1 MYVLLTGGVALV
13 PMRHLEHRNATP
25 FSKIMTP
32 FFGKKCYICA
42 TETKSLKIKELKNM
56 KTKLYMIALAAISMM
71 LGSCSDSNSEFSQDY
86 LADTPIKLNVSVDEP
101 TTRAG
106 YSSTE
111 LPEGF
116 WLTVVH
122 YLDSYHNVPD
132 GTYSYEV
139 WAKKVG
145 DIWKTYKT
153 YELDD
158 GTLGVTDEEVTM
170 LWANMKDNVDVMA
183 YTKIQNFTIPTAQT
197 SDEQLKQADVLYM
210 PPTDIDPSKEGI
222 KVALQHAM
230 SKINLTIELGSEF
243 EFTEDINK
251 KITDVKI
258 DGSLVSDW
266 FTLDGQHQTEGNP
279 QTITPFYTGATP
291 FSKDA
296 NGVITK
302 ATATYEAILIPQTIA
317 SGKFTVSFK
326 VDGKLYEWV
335 YNNEAGLTLAPSTA
349 YTLKLIAGDDK
360 VQPVSFS
367 VAPWN
372 AGNGENGEEKETD

>member
-1 MYVLLTGGVALV
+1 
-13 PMRHLEHRNATP
+13 
-25 FSKIMTP
+25 
-32 FFGKKCYICA
+32 
-42 TETKSLKIKELKNM
+42 M
-56 KTKLYMIALAAISMM
+56 KHQILALAVAALSFTACTNEDNI
-71 LGSCSDSNSEFSQDY
+71 SQDF

-106 YSSTE
+106 YSETV

-116 WLTVVH
+116 WLDVIH
-122 YLDSYHNVPD
+122 YLDSDHNVPD
-132 GTYSYEV
+132 GTYTYQV

-145 DIWKTYKT
+145 DIWKTYK
-153 YELDD
+153 LDENY
-158 GTLGVTDEEVTM
+158 GVTDEEVTM
-170 LWANMKDNVDVMA
+170 LWANMNDQVEVMA
-183 YTKIQNFTIPTAQT
+183 YTKIQNFTIPTDQT
-197 SDEQLKQADVLYM
+197 SDEKLKQADVLYM
-210 PPTDIDPSKEGI
+210 SPTDIDPSKKGI
-222 KVALQHAM
+222 EVALKHAM

-251 KITDVKI
+251 KITDIKI

-266 FTLDGQHQTEGNP
+266 FTLDGQHHTEGNP
-279 QTITPFYTGATP
+279 KTITPLYTGATP
-291 FSKDA
+291 FNKDA

-302 ATATYEAILIPQTIA
+302 ASATYEAILIPQTIA
-317 SGKFTVSFK
+317 SGEFTVSFK

-335 YNNEAGLTLAPSTA
+335 YNNEAGLTLDPSTA

-367 VAPWN
+367 VAAWK

>member
-1 MYVLLTGGVALV
+1 
-13 PMRHLEHRNATP
+13 MR
-25 FSKIMTP
+25 
-32 FFGKKCYICA
+32 
-42 TETKSLKIKELKNM
+42 
-56 KTKLYMIALAAISMM
+56 TKLYMIALAAISMM

-106 YSSTE
+106 YSSTV

-116 WLTVVH
+116 WLDVVH
-122 YLDSYHNVPD
+122 YLDSDHNVPD
-132 GTYSYEV
+132 SKYLYQV
-139 WAKKVG
+139 WVKKVG
-145 DIWKTYKT
+145 DSWKTYKPDEET
-153 YELDD
+153 WV
-158 GTLGVTDEEVTM
+158 GTDEEVTM
-170 LWANMKDNVDVMA
+170 LWANMNDQVEVMA
-183 YTKIQNFTIPTAQT
+183 YTNIQNFTIPTDQT

-210 PPTDIDPSKEGI
+210 PPTWYTPTERSIN
-222 KVALQHAM
+222 VNLQHAM

-251 KITDVKI
+251 KITDIKI

-296 NGVITK
+296 NGTITK
-302 ATATYEAILIPQTIA
+302 ASATYEAILIPQTIA

-326 VDGKLYEWV
+326 VEGKLYEW
-335 YNNEAGLTLAPSTA
+335 A
-349 YTLKLIAGDDK
+349 
-360 VQPVSFS
+360 
-367 VAPWN
+367 
-372 AGNGENGEEKETD
+372 

>member
-1 MYVLLTGGVALV
+1 
-13 PMRHLEHRNATP
+13 
-25 FSKIMTP
+25 
-32 FFGKKCYICA
+32 
-42 TETKSLKIKELKNM
+42 M
-56 KTKLYMIALAAISMM
+56 KHQILALAVAALSFTA
-71 LGSCSDSNSEFSQDY
+71 CSNEDNISQDY

-101 TTRAG
+101 TIRAG
-106 YSSTE
+106 YSETV

-116 WLTVVH
+116 WLDVIH
-122 YLDSYHNVPD
+122 YLDSDHNVPD
-132 GTYSYEV
+132 GTYTYQV

-145 DIWKTYKT
+145 DIWKTYK
-153 YELDD
+153 LDENY
-158 GTLGVTDEEVTM
+158 GVTDEEVTM
-170 LWANMKDNVDVMA
+170 LWANMNDQVEVMA
-183 YTKIQNFTIPTAQT
+183 YTKIQNFTIPTDQT

-210 PPTDIDPSKEGI
+210 PPTWYTPTPTERSIN
-222 KVALQHAM
+222 VNLQHAM

-266 FTLDGQHQTEGNP
+266 FTLDGKHQTEGNP
-279 QTITPFYTGATP
+279 RTITPFYTGATP

-296 NGVITK
+296 DGVITK
-302 ATATYEAILIPQTIA
+302 ASATYEAILIPQTIE

-326 VDGKLYEWV
+326 VDGKLYEWA
-335 YNNEAGLTLAPSTA
+335 YNQKLTLDPTTA

-360 VQPVSFS
+360 VQPASFS
-367 VAPWN
+367 VAAWK

>member
-1 MYVLLTGGVALV
+1 MK
-13 PMRHLEHRNATP
+13 RHFL
-25 FSKIMTP
+25 
-32 FFGKKCYICA
+32 
-42 TETKSLKIKELKNM
+42 
-56 KTKLYMIALAAISMM
+56 ALAVAALSFTACTNEDNI
-71 LGSCSDSNSEFSQDY
+71 SQDF

-106 YSSTE
+106 YSETV

-116 WLTVVH
+116 WLDVIH
-122 YLDSYHNVPD
+122 YLDSDHNVPD
-132 GTYSYEV
+132 GTYTYQV

-145 DIWKTYKT
+145 DIWKTYK
-153 YELDD
+153 LDENY
-158 GTLGVTDEEVTM
+158 GVTDEEVTM
-170 LWANMKDNVDVMA
+170 LWANMNDQVEVMA
-183 YTKIQNFTIPTAQT
+183 YTKIQNFTIPTDQT

-210 PPTDIDPSKEGI
+210 PPTWYTPTPTERSIN
-222 KVALQHAM
+222 VNLQHAM

-266 FTLDGQHQTEGNP
+266 FTLDGKHQTEGNP
-279 QTITPFYTGATP
+279 RTITPFYTGATP

-296 NGVITK
+296 DGVITK
-302 ATATYEAILIPQTIA
+302 AKATYEAILIPQTIA

-326 VDGKLYEWV
+326 VDGKLYEWT
-335 YNNEAGLTLAPSTA
+335 YNQKLELAPSTA

-367 VAPWN
+367 VAPWGK
-372 AGNGENGEEKETD
+372 GNGDGENKETD